1 MSTLCRLLELTLA
14 VPNLQSSGTYSL
26 SGTVL
31 NIDGLD
37 SQVGERYSRM
47 EHSTAVC
54 SNQYSGITAEGTGTI
69 VQRGAN
75 IEVGD
80 MDIRLKIQDIK

>member
-1 MSTLCRLLELTLA
+1 M
-14 VPNLQSSGTYSL
+14 PNLQSSGTYSL

-31 NIDGLD
+31 NIDGAGLPG
-37 SQVGERYSRM
+37 SLQVGERYSRM